1 MIHLLCR
8 KCKFSFGNKGHKFTP
23 TCIILHILVLTQKT
37 GADLCPRPFWPYFF
51 SAAAAVAATTA
62 ATAAVAAPVA
72 AIIVAAA
79 AEQDDDQNDD
89 PQTTAAIVIPA
100 PHIEYLPQL

>member
-1 MIHLLCR
+1 MPKMQVFFWLKPTQNHPDLYYFTIPVRRHKKWVQTEICTHFLDFLLAA
-8 KCKFSFGNKGHKFTP
+8 TA
-23 TCIILHILVLTQKT
+23 V
-37 GADLCPRPFWPYFF
+37 
-51 SAAAAVAATTA
+51 SAAAATA
-62 ATAAVAAPVA
+62 AAVTAPSSA
-72 AIIVAAA
+72 AIAVAAA